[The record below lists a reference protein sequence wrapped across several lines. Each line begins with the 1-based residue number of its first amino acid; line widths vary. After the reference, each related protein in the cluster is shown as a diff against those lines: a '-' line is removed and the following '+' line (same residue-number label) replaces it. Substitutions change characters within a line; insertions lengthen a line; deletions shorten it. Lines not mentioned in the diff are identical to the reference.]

1 MESVMPIIMTAR
13 YQVRPQS
20 IDRCKQAINN
30 LVEYVKENEK
40 GTLYYIANQEKL
52 NPYAFLHTMIF
63 KDEVALTMHRSSEAA
78 EKFVNV
84 IYPAAIDPLEF
95 KEYNEISHNLNFG
108 NQ

>member
-1 MESVMPIIMTAR
+1 MPIIMTAS

-20 IDRCKQAINN
+20 IDRCKQAIKN
-30 LVEYVKENEK
+30 LVEYVKKNEK

-95 KEYNEISHNLNFG
+95 KEYNEIEHNLNFG